1 MRFSFKFFSLLA
13 TSTPSLSLTR
23 GTMLFWGFTSPTL
36 RRRIK
41 GFDSVHQIFSKK
53 DRAVLLFVQAELRLF
68 AFSGERE
75 RECGQHEESIIPAD
89 CRWKWVT
96 TPYRRTRWK
105 RIKASFF
112 GTLRW
117 TLLLL
122 ENEMKKERKREKEL
136 VSYKGSWRMNWDEK
150 IEELGSSWKVHCIR
164 SDKSANDLVKTWIG
178 EARLSSGAYWLLL
191 EELYWL

>member
-1 MRFSFKFFSLLA
+1 MRFSFKFFLCWRL
-13 TSTPSLSLTR
+13 PLPPSLTR

-36 RRRIK
+36 RRRK

-53 DRAVLLFVQAELRLF
+53 DRALLLFVQAELRLF

-75 RECGQHEESIIPAD
+75 REWTAWRIHNS
-89 CRWKWVT
+89 CRLSMKVSNDSLPKNT
-96 TPYRRTRWK
+96 LKTYK
-105 RIKASFF
+105 SFF
-112 GTLRW
+112 FRNAEMDIVAAGEW
-117 TLLLL
+117 
-122 ENEMKKERKREKEL
+122 NEEERKREKEL